1 MPLILNGNGT
11 ISTSVNTGTTF
22 STEGYPLTPNRPACM
37 ICCQGPDTNWVVG
50 GIINYGGF
58 AGNPST
64 KLFDT
69 TNSFNMTNSRYTA
82 PVSGIYFLSC
92 TANGNATSGVPRG
105 YVRINGAYVGAGQI
119 HLRGNSGLNNGDL
132 DQRTIACTLRL
143 NAGDYVDIYVNEGR
157 FDTFGANYFTMFLI
171 G

>member
-11 ISTSVNTGTTF
+11 ISTSVNTGTSFTT
-22 STEGYPLTPNRPACM
+22 SGYPLTPNRPACM
-37 ICCQGPDTNWVVG
+37 ICCQPSDINWPTG
-50 GIINYGGF
+50 GIINYGYSG
-58 AGNPST
+58 AT

-69 TNSFNMTNSRYTA
+69 TNSFDMATSRYTA
-82 PVSGIYFLSC
+82 PVGGIYYLSC

-132 DQRTIACTLRL
+132 DQRTMACTLRL